1 MQENVKKYYQPDE
14 GHNMKRQVIAK
25 INEIANELDKN
36 GLFTEANALTKVMQ
50 KLAFDRDFD
59 DEGTYDEMFG
69 PMDDDDNNRKDGKII
84 VSNVE
89 PDEPRQKTSYTV
101 SVFIDGKHE
110 DTYKTHTDENGV
122 IRLIHD
128 LNQANEL
135 ADKLKIDLSR
145 IYPDVDFEVHKLKRV
160 SRGPGDPYDAYKD
173 RRGF

>member
-1 MQENVKKYYQPDE
+1 MKKQI
-14 GHNMKRQVIAK
+14 IAK
-25 INEIANELDKN
+25 INNIANELDRN
-36 GLFTEANALTKVMQ
+36 GLYAEANSLTNVMQ

-59 DEGTYDEMFG
+59 GEGTYDEMFG
-69 PMDDDDNNRKDGKII
+69 LMDEDDSNRKDGKII

-89 PDEPRQKTSYTV
+89 SDFPRQKTTYTV
-101 SVFIDGKHE
+101 SVFIDGDHE

-122 IRLIHD
+122 IRLIED
-128 LNQANEL
+128 VNQANEL

-173 RRGF
+173 RRGY